1 MNQRQQKILA
11 SVVELYT
18 ESAVPV
24 GSQALL
30 ERYSFDV
37 SPATIRSDM
46 ATLEKAGYLYQ
57 PHTSAGRIPTDLGY
71 RYFVEEIMPDD
82 QMSLADQK
90 NLQKELLELRA
101 KHARLGRSTAK
112 LLSTFSGNLAVSGIM
127 GRPVRN
133 APEGT
138 EDAGENEVYDFGM
151 KELLEKQE
159 FQELDEMCRL
169 VEALD
174 TLDEKFDLIL
184 KQVKDGKTTL
194 LGLCAGLD
202 RPTSGSVRLAG
213 QDLNALDE
221 DGLARV
227 RNESVGFIFQNFQL
241 MTTLT
246 ALENVLLPQEL
257 RGTAVDHDAASE
269 WLRRVGLG
277 DRLHHYP
284 SQLSGGEQQRVAVA
298 RAFINRPP
306 LLFADEPTGNLDT
319 DTAES
324 IADLIFELNAT
335 AGTALVLITH
345 DPDLAH
351 RCRRTLRMR
360 HGAVVAESES
370 ASPG

>member
-18 ESAVPV
+18 ESAVLV

-184 KQVKDGKTTL
+184 KQVKDGKTHIFIGSENPIKEISNCSMVVAPYESKEGKGILAIIGPKRMEYAKNKSLLEHMKKL
-194 LGLCAGLD
+194 LG
-202 RPTSGSVRLAG
+202 
-213 QDLNALDE
+213 
-221 DGLARV
+221 
-227 RNESVGFIFQNFQL
+227 
-241 MTTLT
+241 
-246 ALENVLLPQEL
+246 
-257 RGTAVDHDAASE
+257 AA
-269 WLRRVGLG
+269 
-277 DRLHHYP
+277 
-284 SQLSGGEQQRVAVA
+284 
-298 RAFINRPP
+298 AFIVMIS
-306 LLFADEPTGNLDT
+306 
-319 DTAES
+319 S
-324 IADLIFELNAT
+324 IQ
-335 AGTALVLITH
+335 
-345 DPDLAH
+345 
-351 RCRRTLRMR
+351 
-360 HGAVVAESES
+360 
-370 ASPG
+370 

>member
-82 QMSLADQK
+82 QMSVADQK
-90 NLQKELLELRA
+90 NLQKELLQLRA

-112 LLSTFSGNLAVSGIM
+112 LLSTFSGNLAVSGVI
-127 GRPVRN
+127 G
-133 APEGT
+133 A
-138 EDAGENEVYDFGM
+138 DEVYDFGM

-184 KQVKDGKTTL
+184 AQVKDGKTHIFIGSENPIKEISNCSMVVAPYESKEGKGILAIIGPKRMEYAKNKSLLEHMKKL
-194 LGLCAGLD
+194 LGAAAI
-202 RPTSGSVRLAG
+202 VIMI
-213 QDLNALDE
+213 
-221 DGLARV
+221 V
-227 RNESVGFIFQNFQL
+227 
-241 MTTLT
+241 
-246 ALENVLLPQEL
+246 NV
-257 RGTAVDHDAASE
+257 
-269 WLRRVGLG
+269 
-277 DRLHHYP
+277 
-284 SQLSGGEQQRVAVA
+284 
-298 RAFINRPP
+298 
-306 LLFADEPTGNLDT
+306 
-319 DTAES
+319 
-324 IADLIFELNAT
+324 
-335 AGTALVLITH
+335 
-345 DPDLAH
+345 
-351 RCRRTLRMR
+351 
-360 HGAVVAESES
+360 
-370 ASPG
+370 